1 MAPIAR
7 EEVTCEV
14 LMTRFQAG
22 DPQALATLVG
32 RHKRPLYNFVLRHVR
47 SPAAAEDL
55 VQDVFVKI
63 VQGAGEFRLGSR
75 FSTWAYT
82 IARHLCADHLR
93 QATSASPDL
102 PRGDGASGDR
112 STMGAAPAPRTPPA
126 PPPSPGATIG
136 DQHGQRFARG
146 VEALPEEEREVFLL
160 REVANLPFKEIAVVT
175 GAPEDTVKRRMRA
188 ALERLQGS
196 LDEYEDHVRA
206 R

>member
-14 LMTRFQAG
+14 LMARFQAG
-22 DPQALATLVG
+22 DRQALATLVG

-47 SPAAAEDL
+47 SPAAAEEL

-63 VQGAGEFRLGSR
+63 VQGAGDFGQGSR
-75 FSTWAYT
+75 FATWAYT
-82 IARHLCADHLR
+82 IARRLCADHLG
-93 QATSASPDL
+93 QARKASPD
-102 PRGDGASGDR
+102 PPPGEGASAER
-112 STMGAAPAPRTPPA
+112 
-126 PPPSPGATIG
+126 ATIG
-136 DQHGQRFARG
+136 AQHAQRFTRG

-160 REVANLPFKEIAVVT
+160 REVASLPFKEIAAVT
-175 GAPEDTVKRRMRA
+175 GVPEDTVKRRMRA

-206 R
+206 RR